1 MPTDVIERTMI
12 QLSPS
17 QVERVLVTLS
27 CIHTNQVMFRRVVN
41 LLDDIE
47 SHPFAT
53 ISGERGQ
60 HGESRLVLSVV
71 HWVGSLRSYALPRN
85 AALVP
90 WTCQLLVPGWDPKT
104 EPVHHQMDSTSFQ
117 HKDKLRLIGE
127 MRVKSAQLGTCRE

>member
-12 QLSPS
+12 QLTPS

-90 WTCQLLVPGWDPKT
+90 WTCQLLVPV
-104 EPVHHQMDSTSFQ
+104 ESEANA
-117 HKDKLRLIGE
+117 REIG
-127 MRVKSAQLGTCRE
+127 RAHV